1 MKHRLPCSSTPG
13 RKQGQPGRCDP
24 EEEPWASDSPVEHLC
39 NPFLTP
45 AHPMLKPERK
55 TLQALRCTWA
65 SVTRLPDLAFDSTQV
80 LRWGPGEPLHR
91 LLHVF
96 LPDAQGTVQAFA
108 DNFKIFNCHLQEGCC

>member
-1 MKHRLPCSSTPG
+1 M
-13 RKQGQPGRCDP
+13 
-24 EEEPWASDSPVEHLC
+24 EHFH

-55 TLQALRCTWA
+55 TLLVPRYTWA
-65 SVTRLPDLAFDSTQV
+65 SITRSPDLAFDSTQI

-91 LLHVF
+91 LLHVLF
-96 LPDAQGTVQAFA
+96 PDAQGTVQAFA